1 MAGLSR
7 IQGLGK
13 GEGAMSPPPL
23 FEVLGYPKGGG
34 GVLTPKPPL
43 SRWDGERQRDSLQ
56 F

>member
-1 MAGLSR
+1 MAGLGR
-7 IQGLGK
+7 IQGFGK

-23 FEVLGYPKGGG
+23 FEVFFFFWGG

-43 SRWDGERQRDSLQ
+43 SRWDGERQRCSLQ